1 MTLSTDELL
10 NAAIAAARG
19 SPNRQRKVGAVLVP
33 LSGGAS
39 RIIRACNTYPQG
51 VQDTEERHLG
61 NGRLVWMEHAERNAI
76 FAAAKAGVTTDGAVL
91 ASTYFPCTDCA
102 RAIVQAGIRQLHT
115 LPPDYTDPVWGA
127 SFGPSRTILE
137 EGGVELHFSV
147 RDSAAVHADTMACND
162 PTCASTSGVEAV
174 LGMVVDHGPGVFP
187 DT

>member
-1 MTLSTDELL
+1 MTSTTDGLL
-10 NAAIAAARG
+10 NAAIIAALG

-33 LSGGAS
+33 MIGGLA
-39 RIIRACNTYPQG
+39 RAIHACNTYPHG

-76 FAAAKAGVTTDGAVL
+76 FAAAKAGVATDGAML

-115 LPPDYTDPVWGA
+115 LPPDHTDPIWGA

-137 EGGVELHFSV
+137 EGGVELHFTV
-147 RDSAAVHADTMACND
+147 RDAAAVHAETMAGN
-162 PTCASTSGVEAV
+162 
-174 LGMVVDHGPGVFP
+174 PGSRMGL
-187 DT
+187 